1 MLWFASFCDFKIVKM
16 CWCKEFAKYHV
27 CDPFNLG
34 KKRLDHS
41 SFPWTSIP
49 PPHTWPIIMVSH
61 RSPSPSSSPSPS
73 PWHIIHNGCCNTRQ
87 LQRCTSQVNWKEETN
102 LWAIHFLSHTHMLL
116 KCGCGDVWK
125 PNKPSKHLNGWKR
138 LFSSNAQ
145 CTLYNVHCPSSNAQD
160 PQDWDQLS
168 LIIRLST
175 RFHFEAVLILIPKHK
190 SLQKTDL

>member
-1 MLWFASFCDFKIVKM
+1 M

-73 PWHIIHNGCCNTRQ
+73 PSPSPPAKSATIVSWSRHASPGELNTGQNSNLLGIIFLLPCSESP
-87 LQRCTSQVNWKEETN
+87 SQPLLSASQPKTYIQNSLNSTLEPVN
-102 LWAIHFLSHTHMLL
+102 HPPHHHHHHHH
-116 KCGCGDVWK
+116 CHHCHHHHQ
-125 PNKPSKHLNGWKR
+125 HLD
-138 LFSSNAQ
+138 
-145 CTLYNVHCPSSNAQD
+145 HCQ
-160 PQDWDQLS
+160 
-168 LIIRLST
+168 
-175 RFHFEAVLILIPKHK
+175 
-190 SLQKTDL
+190 